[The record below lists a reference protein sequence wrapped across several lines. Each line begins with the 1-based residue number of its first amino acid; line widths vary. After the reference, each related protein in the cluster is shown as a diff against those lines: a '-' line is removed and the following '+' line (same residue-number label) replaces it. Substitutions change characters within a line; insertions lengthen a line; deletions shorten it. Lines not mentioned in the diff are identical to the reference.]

1 MQIHEITQQKIDEG
15 LGSALG
21 GLAGKVAAGAGA
33 LAQKFNPAAGFK
45 AGYAQPVRAQQT
57 AMMGKK
63 VADIWA
69 NYATQ
74 LKTATPDPTR
84 YADLYEKS
92 LTAFVQKNLLSGQS
106 INSATNKQEIIK
118 LISDIT
124 DNRDNPTE
132 VATLVPKL
140 VQQATVSQQEIDQ
153 PMVKIVSLRPAAILQ
168 YRNVDYAQDSNG
180 QWANQ
185 RTGRVPDES
194 FQAFLDNELAKAS
207 GAPTP
212 TTPRPAATSATPL
225 GQNTQR
231 STRRRPGTV

>member
-15 LGSALG
+15 LGSFLG
-21 GLAGKVAAGAGA
+21 KAAGKFAAGADN
-33 LAQKFNPAAGFK
+33 LAQKLNPAAGFK
-45 AGYAQPVRAQQT
+45 SAYAQPVRAQQT
-57 AMMGKK
+57 AVLGKR
-63 VADIWA
+63 VAEIWA
-69 NYATQ
+69 NYASQ
-74 LKTATPDPTR
+74 LKSATPDPTR

-124 DNRDNPTE
+124 DARDNPTE
-132 VATLVPKL
+132 VATLMPKL

-153 PMVKIVSLRPAAILQ
+153 PMVKIVSLQPAAILQ
-168 YRNVDYAQDSNG
+168 YRNVDYAQDANG

-212 TTPRPAATSATPL
+212 TTPRPPAAVPE
-225 GQNTQR
+225 NTQR
-231 STRRRPGTV
+231 STRKRPGTV